1 MECHNLILLILI
13 KLKVYFVKYAEIQK
27 ILERINNIVE
37 STFYRLTYDEAMAI
51 IQDSATQMTSIY
63 DGQVKLIG
71 IEAEQEVG

>member
-1 MECHNLILLILI
+1 METYWADITV
-13 KLKVYFVKYAEIQK
+13 KVTAD
-27 ILERINNIVE
+27 
-37 STFYRLTYDEAMAI
+37 SYDEAMAI